1 MATSVQFSIRSLL
14 VAMVLTAV
22 GLAAAMPVIRTWST
36 AAQSH
41 FVINAIVLAGLVGMW
56 TVYRC
61 LVRRRVERLAGEV
74 VLRAATQGNRFARF
88 FYGCLLILFILGLFL
103 VAASETPSTPVA
115 APFSAERPWISLVYL
130 GGRLMYLAWITGCL
144 VTNCWWGTG
153 FGVVELAENGLI
165 VRGIYLTPYAHFR
178 TVRWNRYFCDNLVLS
193 SLDHQLIQIIVPR
206 WEREHIERFLARKGL
221 VSSQVE
227 DAKEGCE
234 SSEPEDH
241 GVR

>member
-22 GLAAAMPVIRTWST
+22 GLAATMPVIRTWST

-56 TVYRC
+56 AVYRC
-61 LVRRRVERLAGEV
+61 VVRRRVERLAGEV

-88 FYGCLLILFILGLFL
+88 FYACLLILFILGLFL
-103 VAASETPSTPVA
+103 VAAGETPSTPA
-115 APFSAERPWISLVYL
+115 ATPFSAERRWIRLVYL
-130 GGRLMYLAWITGCL
+130 GWIAGYL

-153 FGVVELAENGLI
+153 PGIVELAENGLI
-165 VRGIYLTPYAHFR
+165 ERGTHLTPYAHFR
-178 TVRWNRYFCDNLVLS
+178 TVRWNRYFRDNLVLS
-193 SLDHQLIQIIVPR
+193 SLDCQLIQIIVPR
-206 WEREHIERFLARKGL
+206 WEREHVERFLARKGL

-234 SSEPEDH
+234 SSAPKDR